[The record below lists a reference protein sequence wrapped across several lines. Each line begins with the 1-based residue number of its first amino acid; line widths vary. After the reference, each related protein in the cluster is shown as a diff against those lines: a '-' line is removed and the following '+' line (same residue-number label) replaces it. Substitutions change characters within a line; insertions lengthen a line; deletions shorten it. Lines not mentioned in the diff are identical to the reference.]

1 VAVATL
7 RLATFNLLHGS
18 GVASG
23 AVREADLRDAAATL
37 DADVL
42 GLQEVDRGQP
52 RSGKTDQAAVVAEVL
67 DAPWWRFAPAL
78 TGTPGQRWAPADP
91 LSDPVGPAYG
101 IALVSRLRILR
112 WQARSFPAA
121 PVRLPLN
128 VPGRRGLTPVADEP
142 RVALAAVVVGP
153 DGPFTVATA
162 HLSFVPGWN
171 VRQLRA
177 IVRWL
182 APLPGPQVLLGDLNL
197 PGGLPGTLTRWAE
210 LARSPTYPSWRP
222 RVQWDHAL
230 GHGVG
235 LGAVRAVTARRL
247 AVSDHCALVVDVDI

>member
-1 VAVATL
+1 ML
-7 RLATFNLLHGS
+7 RFGTFNLLHGQ

-23 AVREADLRDAAATL
+23 AARETDLRDAAAAL

-67 DAPWWRFAPAL
+67 DSPWWRFAPAL

-101 IALVSRLRILR
+101 IALVSRLRVLH
-112 WQARSFPAA
+112 WLAASFPAA
-121 PVRLPLN
+121 PMRLPLN
-128 VPGRRGLTPVADEP
+128 VAGRRGLTRVADEP
-142 RVALAAVVVGP
+142 RTALAAVVVGP

-182 APLPGPQVLLGDLNL
+182 ATMPPPQVLLGDLNMPASL
-197 PGGLPGTLTRWAE
+197 PGALTRWVE
-210 LARSPTYPSWRP
+210 LARTPTYPSWRP
-222 RVQWDHAL
+222 RVQLDHAL
-230 GHGVG
+230 GRG
-235 LGAVRAVTARRL
+235 LGHDAVRAVMARRL
-247 AVSDHCALVVDVDI
+247 SVSDHCALVLDIDM